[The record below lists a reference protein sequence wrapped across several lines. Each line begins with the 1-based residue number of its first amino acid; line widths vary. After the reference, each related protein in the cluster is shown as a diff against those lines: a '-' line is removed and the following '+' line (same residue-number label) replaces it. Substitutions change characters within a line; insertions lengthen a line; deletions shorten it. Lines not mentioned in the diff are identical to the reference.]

1 MRQTRFV
8 AALIALFLAAAL
20 PLVSSTGAQA
30 SSGHS
35 ALVAKAKVKKVTI
48 KFVAHGSKSF
58 TLKGK
63 VKPKVKHKTAKLLR
77 STKLNGHY
85 AKQRTT
91 KTDKKGRYAFD
102 GLKKEGFY
110 VVKVGNKVSK
120 AIHVCKGACG

>member
-20 PLVSSTGAQA
+20 PLVSSGGAQA

-35 ALVAKAKVKKVTI
+35 AVAVKAKVKKVTI
-48 KFVAHGSKSF
+48 NFAPHGSKSF
-58 TLKGK
+58 SLYGK
-63 VKPKVKHKTAKLLR
+63 VKPKAKNKKATLLR
-77 STKLNGHY
+77 ATKLNGHY
-85 AKQRTT
+85 SKQRTT
-91 KTDKKGRYAFD
+91 KTNKKGKYAFN